1 VFKNIILV
9 IAIELIRDRKRKNSL
24 LTKKIFMFN
33 VRFCIIIPDKYV
45 QKSTHSMSSSILQ
58 ERKAQSRR
66 SDSASGF
73 TLLEVM
79 VALAVMA
86 IVLVSVYRMHSQSL
100 TMNTAAQFYTQAPLL
115 AQSKMAGLET
125 LSEGGF
131 SEDSG
136 DFGEQFPGYSW
147 KVSEKD
153 VASEILGTAA
163 EDLKQIDVTV
173 SYNDDQFSYSLRT
186 YRFKRE

>member
-1 VFKNIILV
+1 
-9 IAIELIRDRKRKNSL
+9 
-24 LTKKIFMFN
+24 
-33 VRFCIIIPDKYV
+33 
-45 QKSTHSMSSSILQ
+45 
-58 ERKAQSRR
+58 
-66 SDSASGF
+66 
-73 TLLEVM
+73 M
-79 VALAVMA
+79 VAVAVMS

-100 TMNTAAQFYTQAPLL
+100 TMNTAARFYTQAPLL
-115 AQSKMAGLET
+115 AQSKMAAIET
-125 LSEGGF
+125 FPAGGF

-153 VASEILGTAA
+153 VASEVLGTVA

-186 YRFKRE
+186 YRFKRD

>member
-1 VFKNIILV
+1 
-9 IAIELIRDRKRKNSL
+9 
-24 LTKKIFMFN
+24 
-33 VRFCIIIPDKYV
+33 
-45 QKSTHSMSSSILQ
+45 MSSPILSDR
-58 ERKAQSRR
+58 EAQARR
-66 SDSASGF
+66 PDRASGF

-79 VALAVMA
+79 VAVAVMS

-100 TMNTAAQFYTQAPLL
+100 TMNTAARFYTQAPLL
-115 AQSKMAGLET
+115 AQSKMAAIET
-125 LSEGGF
+125 LSAGGF

-153 VASEILGTAA
+153 VASEVLGTVA

>member
-1 VFKNIILV
+1 MSNSKLANCS
-9 IAIELIRDRKRKNSL
+9 AQARHPDR
-24 LTKKIFMFN
+24 
-33 VRFCIIIPDKYV
+33 P
-45 QKSTHSMSSSILQ
+45 
-58 ERKAQSRR
+58 
-66 SDSASGF
+66 SGF

-79 VALAVMA
+79 VAVAVMS

-100 TMNTAAQFYTQAPLL
+100 TMNTAARFYTQAPLL
-115 AQSKMAGLET
+115 AQSKMAAFET
-125 LSEGGF
+125 LSERGF
-131 SEDSG
+131 PEDSG

-153 VASEILGTAA
+153 VTSDVLGTVT

-173 SYNDDQFSYSLRT
+173 SYNDDQFSFNLRT

>member
-1 VFKNIILV
+1 
-9 IAIELIRDRKRKNSL
+9 
-24 LTKKIFMFN
+24 
-33 VRFCIIIPDKYV
+33 
-45 QKSTHSMSSSILQ
+45 MSSFILSNRQ
-58 ERKAQSRR
+58 AQTPCSYT
-66 SDSASGF
+66 ASGF

-79 VALAVMA
+79 VALAVMS

-100 TMNTAAQFYTQAPLL
+100 MMNTAARFYTQAPLL
-115 AQSKMAGLET
+115 AQSKMAAFVS

-136 DFGEQFPGYSW
+136 DFGEEFPGYSW
-147 KVSEKD
+147 KVSQKD
-153 VASEILGTAA
+153 ITSEVLGTVA

-173 SYNDDQFSYSLRT
+173 SFNDDQFSYNLRT